1 MNTGAKGAAKRLMIS
16 LVAMVALSGCAV
28 YGPPPGYQYGA
39 YPATPYGQATYG
51 QGYYREDPYYGGQ
64 AVYGPPAYYG
74 PEVGIGI
81 GIGFGGGRPWH
92 HHR

>member
-1 MNTGAKGAAKRLMIS
+1 MNTAPKGAAKRLIIS
-16 LVAMVALSGCAV
+16 LLAMAALSGCAV
-28 YGPPPGYQYGA
+28 YGPPPPGYGA
-39 YPATPYGQATYG
+39 YPATHYGQSYYG

-81 GIGFGGGRPWH
+81 GFGFGGGRHGH